1 MPKNSQTDDFLN
13 GLNAFQAR
21 AGHPTVLDVARLAK
35 KTGHSK
41 QEAMKLVALHSEIF
55 RMRGTEAFDVVTS
68 FAEAVIK
75 TTEPMSALEYTSSQ
89 TSMLLNASDQTGV
102 LLFVP
107 NSDYAKALD
116 IIADKEVS
124 VNSVEQIEQKR
135 EFDLVYCSPPIGI
148 RGQGTE
154 ADGFGGE
161 IVRSLAPFVSREG
174 HLIWATAQGVLFSA
188 KAKKSLDVLKELGL
202 HVIASV
208 SLPTGSFPG
217 AAIPGVALIF
227 ARRLSEKKLIGALK
241 SEQLSNPMATAI
253 FNNWSRKDGPSWTWV
268 DVDDPR
274 SYDDVEAERQTARLI
289 PRGKSELTRMED
301 ILVEE
306 DIVKAD
312 KPIPADSD
320 VRGYL
325 YFPEYAHSRVTDD
338 LEDQT
343 VQPKAVY
350 RLPIDTN
357 KANPKF
363 LAGLLNGGFGRQL
376 RASQAKGL
384 TIKRISAKDLKTL
397 ELPLPDLTTQN
408 NIARIESDLAILTSS
423 FDELKNDLSRDW
435 NSISEITG
443 VVDQLKDVLD
453 IEQKI
458 LNWWR
463 ELPYPLATIY
473 RRYQVSK
480 DPKERLERL
489 LHFFEMAA
497 VYLAAAGT
505 SYVKVLR
512 DDWQEQL
519 TKWLRPPRA
528 AGIERADF
536 GFWIGLANA
545 SLKDIRRIDSSPDLR
560 NMASDNAGA
569 ELLRDASKLAQL
581 NNATKAL
588 DVARRIR
595 NDWKGHGGHMK
606 VSDAQRLDDELQ
618 ATVRSFYDET
628 SSLFR
633 KLMLVRPGSLEMTD
647 HGFIAET
654 QLLRGSDPAFEV
666 QEIEVSQPS
675 RSNALAFWMQE
686 SRSMCPALPFFRLG
700 APQEPQETSF
710 YVFNRVEGDGFRWI
724 SYQETRQQDFVAPD
738 EELLNIIS
746 VTMT

>member
-1 MPKNSQTDDFLN
+1 MPKNSQTADFLN
-13 GLNAFQAR
+13 GLNAFR
-21 AGHPTVLDVARLAK
+21 TRVERPTALDVARLAK

-55 RMRGTEAFDVVTS
+55 RMRGTEAYDLVTS

-75 TTEPMSALEYTSSQ
+75 TTEPKAALEYTSSQ
-89 TSMLLNASDQTGV
+89 TSMLLSAIDQTDV
-102 LLFVP
+102 LLVAR
-107 NSDYAKALD
+107 NTDYARTMNF
-116 IIADKEVS
+116 IANKEVS
-124 VNSVEQIEQKR
+124 VNSVEQIEQER
-135 EFDLVYCSPPIGI
+135 EFEFVYCSPPFGN
-148 RGQGTE
+148 REQGTE

-161 IVRSLAPFVSREG
+161 IVRSLAPFLSREG
-174 HLIWATAQGVLFSA
+174 HLVWATAQGVLFSP
-188 KAKKSLDVLKELGL
+188 KAKKSLEALKELGL
-202 HVIASV
+202 HVIAAV

-217 AAIPGVALIF
+217 AAIPGVALVF
-227 ARRLSEKKLIGALK
+227 ARRLPEKKLIGALK
-241 SEQLSNPMATAI
+241 SEQLSHPIATAI
-253 FNNWSRKDGPSWTWV
+253 FSDRSRKDGPSWTWV
-268 DVDDPR
+268 DVDDHR
-274 SYDDVEAERQTARLI
+274 SYDHIEAERQTARLI
-289 PRGKSELTRMED
+289 PRGKSELTRLGD
-301 ILVEE
+301 ILADEK
-306 DIVKAD
+306 IVKAD
-312 KPIPADSD
+312 KPIPAESD

-325 YFPEYAHSRVTDD
+325 YFPEYALSRVTDD

-343 VQPKAVY
+343 VKPKAVY

-363 LAGLLNGGFGRQL
+363 LAGLLNGSYGRQM
-376 RASQAKGL
+376 RASQATGA
-384 TIKRISAKDLKTL
+384 TIQRISVKDLKSL
-397 ELPLPDLTTQN
+397 QLPLPDLTTQN
-408 NIARIESDLAILTSS
+408 NIARIESDLAILTSG
-423 FDELKNDLSRDW
+423 FDELKNDLSQDW
-435 NSISEITG
+435 TKISEVSG
-443 VVDQLKDVLD
+443 VVEQLKGVLD

-458 LNWWR
+458 QNWWR

-512 DDWQEQL
+512 DEWQDQL
-519 TKWLRPPRA
+519 TKWLRPPKA

-560 NMASDNAGA
+560 KSASKKAGA
-569 ELLRDASKLAQL
+569 EILRDASKLAQL
-581 NNATKAL
+581 SNATKAL
-588 DVARRIR
+588 DVARKIR

-606 VSDAQRLDDELQ
+606 TSDAERLDDQLQ
-618 ATVRSFYDET
+618 ATVRNFYDET
-628 SSLFR
+628 SSVFR
-633 KLMLVRPGSLEMTD
+633 KLMLVRPGRLEMSD
-647 HGFIAET
+647 RGLIAQT

-675 RSNALAFWMQE
+675 RSNALAFWVQE

-710 YVFNRVEGDGFRWI
+710 YVFNRVEGEGFRWI

-746 VTMT
+746 ITRG